1 MSQSARV
8 AALALVTSV
17 LLAGCNDSTLAPSPV
32 EDEDPVVPC
41 AVGSAIS
48 TQGPITRRAR
58 PTTGSYRPAANG
70 VVANAMISVEA
81 LLAAMDVN
89 PADAIAPTLTGHMS
103 QSAAFPSLGSITPTE
118 GNSMAWLSTGVAGAG
133 TPSSVDSNALDTQ
146 IGTDFSGPGCG
157 TDSTGTES
165 NDCVQL
171 RFGFV
176 VPEDMHSIRFDF
188 NFLSTEY
195 PEFVNQGYND
205 EFKVSMSSP
214 SHNYDNL
221 VFDENQRPINID
233 SAFMDQTCADITGTG
248 FDVGYDGY
256 CDAGATGLLT
266 TIAPVEPGETVTLT
280 FTLMDR
286 GDGIYDTAVMI
297 DNVQVSTNPVETP
310 ETGC

>member
-1 MSQSARV
+1 MSQSLRV
-8 AALALVTSV
+8 AALALVTASS
-17 LLAGCNDSTLAPSPV
+17 LLAGCNDTSMVGAPV
-32 EDEDPVVPC
+32 AVDPDPVPC
-41 AVGSAIS
+41 AVGSALS
-48 TQGPITRRAR
+48 NPGPMTRRAR
-58 PTTGSYRPAANG
+58 PTTGAYRPGASG
-70 VVANAMISVEA
+70 VATSAMVSVDA

-89 PADAIAPTLTGHMS
+89 PADAIAPTLMGNVS
-103 QSAAFPSLGSITPTE
+103 QSAAFGPLGSISPTL
-118 GNSMAWLSTGVAGAG
+118 GSTMAWFSTGVAGAG
-133 TPSSVDSNALDTQ
+133 TSSSVDPSALDTQ
-146 IGTDFSGPGCG
+146 IGTDFSGAGCANSG
-157 TDSTGTES
+157 VES

-171 RFGFV
+171 TFGFV
-176 VPEDMHSIRFDF
+176 VPDDMHSIRFDF

-205 EFKVSMSSP
+205 EFKVSMASAT
-214 SHNYDNL
+214 HNYDNL
-221 VFDENQRPINID
+221 VFDENERPINID
-233 SAFMDQTCADITGTG
+233 SAFMDETCADIAGTG

-297 DNVQVSTNPVETP
+297 DNVQVSTNPVEEP

>member
-1 MSQSARV
+1 MSQSSRLAV
-8 AALALVTSV
+8 LALVSSA
-17 LLAGCNDSTLAPSPV
+17 LLAGCNDASLIGAPV
-32 EDEDPVVPC
+32 EEPEIQPC
-41 AVGSAIS
+41 AVGSAVS
-48 TQGPITRRAR
+48 NQGPMTRRAR

-70 VVANAMISVEA
+70 VTASAMVSVDA

-89 PADAIAPTLTGHMS
+89 PGDAIAPTLTGHMS
-103 QSAAFPSLGSITPTE
+103 QSAAFSSLGSISPTE
-118 GNSMAWLSTGVAGAG
+118 GSTMAWLSTGVAGAG
-133 TPSSVDSNALDTQ
+133 TPSSVDPNALDTQ
-146 IGTDFSGPGCG
+146 IGTDFSGAGCG
-157 TDSTGTES
+157 TGGAES

-171 RFGFV
+171 SFGFV
-176 VPEDMHSIRFDF
+176 VPDDMQSIRFDF

-221 VFDENQRPINID
+221 VFDENARPINID
-233 SAFMDQTCADITGTG
+233 SAFMDETCADIAGTG

-266 TIAPVEPGETVTLT
+266 TIAPVEPGETVILT